1 MSGIIT
7 RRTLITSA
15 TLGAAGLL
23 TGCDKLGQSERF
35 RKILF
40 MGESMNFHF
49 QRALS
54 SRSALAPEFSEADIS
69 PFFRGNGSQ
78 NPSSPAYVAH
88 AASNFANW
96 RIAVEGLVDRP
107 LSLSLA
113 DLRSMPQ
120 KRQITMHNCVEGWTA
135 IGGWTG
141 VPLATVL
148 DAAGARNTA
157 RYVVFR
163 CADQIGGVDYYEVI
177 DMIDAR
183 HPQTIL
189 AHMLNHK
196 PITVQN
202 GAPVRLRVER
212 QLGYKQAKYIQ
223 AIQLVPDLSR
233 VGQGKGGYWED
244 RIDYEWYAGI

>member
-7 RRTLITSA
+7 RRALITSA
-15 TLGAAGLL
+15 TLGAAGFL
-23 TGCDKLGQSERF
+23 TGCDKLGQNEGF

-40 MGESMNFHF
+40 MGETMNFHF

-54 SRSALAPEFSEADIS
+54 SRNALAPEFTEADIS

-78 NPSSPAYVAH
+78 NPSSLDYVAH

-107 LSLSLA
+107 LSLSLT

-196 PITVQN
+196 PLTIQN

-223 AIQLVPDLSR
+223 AIQLVSDLSK
-233 VGQGKGGYWED
+233 VGEGKGGYWED